1 MKRFV
6 GLFLIILFLPSG
18 LAFAT
23 AKEVKYVIIKVSAA
37 NIREKPTTK
46 ASILTIGRYGDRYPL
61 VEDLGP
67 WLKIKLPDGRIGFVW
82 TPLTRVEGEKV
93 VEKVVI
99 KKVPVPQPQP
109 KPQPKPKPKPP
120 EEKLVLPPTAKGKIQ
135 LGKRLYYE
143 KKYEKALKVLE
154 KAVADAALIS
164 SEGERRQRTAD
175 AYFVMGLCKLA
186 LGDRYRAKKFFKKT
200 VRLVPDYTL
209 IVTSGEYDPSVVEL
223 WKEAEAEVEDE
234 LVRERMRRKY

>member
-1 MKRFV
+1 MKK
-6 GLFLIILFLPSG
+6 FLGVLLILLFLPSG
-18 LAFAT
+18 LAFGT
-23 AKEVKYVIIKVSAA
+23 TRVVKYVIINVSAA

-46 ASILTIGRYGDRYPL
+46 AAILTVGRYGYRYPL
-61 VEDLGP
+61 LEDLGP
-67 WLKIKLPDGRIGFVW
+67 WLKIKLPDGRTGFVW
-82 TPLTRVEGEKV
+82 TPLTRIEGEKV
-93 VEKVVI
+93 VEKVIV
-99 KKVPVPQPQP
+99 KKVPVPQPKP
-109 KPQPKPKPKPP
+109 KPQPKPP

-135 LGKRLYYE
+135 MGKRLYYE

-186 LGDRYRAKKFFKKT
+186 LGDRYRAKELFKKV

-209 IVTSGEYDPSVVEL
+209 IVTSGEYDSSVIEL